1 MDPSAPPLLAAPL
14 ALNGVDINIS
24 RIVGPAPGGLVV
36 GVVGAVAALAINAA
50 TFGAVIFAYARL
62 PPTKPEICF
71 PAERSAELKAMHR
84 A

>member
-14 ALNGVDINIS
+14 ALNGADINIS

-36 GVVGAVAALAINAA
+36 EAVAALAINAA

-62 PPTKPEICF
+62 PPTRPEICF
-71 PAERSAELKAMHR
+71 PAKRSAELKATHR

>member
-1 MDPSAPPLLAAPL
+1 
-14 ALNGVDINIS
+14 LNGVGIS
-24 RIVGPAPGGLVV
+24 RIVDPALGGLVV
-36 GVVGAVAALAINAA
+36 GVVAALAINAG

-71 PAERSAELKAMHR
+71 PAERSAELKPTHR